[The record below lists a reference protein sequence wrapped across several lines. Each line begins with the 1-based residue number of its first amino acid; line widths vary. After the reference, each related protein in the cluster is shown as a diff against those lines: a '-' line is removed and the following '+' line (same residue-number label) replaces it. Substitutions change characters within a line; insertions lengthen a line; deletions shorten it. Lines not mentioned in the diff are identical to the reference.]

1 MRPAA
6 RNPWAPW
13 MTWFD
18 IGTTLGEMALS
29 ATHVIT
35 QRGARMAGASVPPA
49 ADDTREFMLMGTEKV
64 QAFGESMLAMFT
76 PMMMNTGTL
85 SMRLS
90 ESAWRQGMRNLRL
103 MESWTPLAFF
113 GPPSAWP
120 QLPMATAAKAMGEA
134 LRQGNYLAASANEAL
149 GSAHAVSRAAGKV
162 ARRGIAPVHRKV
174 KANAR
179 RLQRKG

>member
-1 MRPAA
+1 MRAAA

-13 MTWFD
+13 MTWFG
-18 IGTTLGEMALS
+18 IGTTLSEMALS
-29 ATHVIT
+29 ASQVIA
-35 QRGARMAGASVPPA
+35 QRSARMAGASVPPA
-49 ADDTREFMLMGTEKV
+49 AADAREFMLMGTEKL
-64 QAFGESMLAMFT
+64 QAFGESMLAMFS
-76 PMMMNTGTL
+76 PMMVNTGAL

-103 MESWTPLAFF
+103 MGSWTPLAFF

-120 QLPMATAAKAMGEA
+120 QLPMAAASKAMGEA
-134 LRQGNYLAASANEAL
+134 LRQGNYFAASAGEAM
-149 GSAHAVSRAAGKV
+149 GSAQAVSRAAGKV

-179 RLQRKG
+179 RLRRKP